1 MRVTNNS
8 AKAQATLAA
17 YHQNVQ
23 IAISNAEMNYKRM
36 SDLSTV
42 GTSGAKVFGDMASSA
57 LSGMNSLAAAIEQT
71 SL

>member
-1 MRVTNNS
+1 M
-8 AKAQATLAA
+8 
-17 YHQNVQ
+17 Q

>member
-1 MRVTNNS
+1 MSIQSVRNEIKS
-8 AKAQATLAA
+8 AMTITDCSGP
-17 YHQNVQ
+17 N
-23 IAISNAEMNYKRM
+23 ISNAEMNYKRM

-42 GTSGAKVFGDMASSA
+42 GTAGAKVFGDMASSA